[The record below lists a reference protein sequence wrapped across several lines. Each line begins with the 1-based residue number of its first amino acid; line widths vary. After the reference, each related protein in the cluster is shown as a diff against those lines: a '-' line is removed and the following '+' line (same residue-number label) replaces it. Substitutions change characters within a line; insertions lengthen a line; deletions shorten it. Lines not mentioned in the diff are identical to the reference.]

1 METKTTAITST
12 TIARDDNHRDS
23 TKGTP
28 SVIPLAGESM
38 SSTGGSKS
46 EAIGGPVGFAF
57 GVGADISVGEAK
69 GAMAAEKCDSRMN
82 AAAAV
87 NPVAEHEFW
96 RKELMRRPYFTH
108 GTSYDHY
115 GPAYQLGWES
125 YANHNGK
132 TFEDIEPQL
141 GRDWE
146 LMRGKSMLSWN
157 NAKKATLDAWQ
168 RTEKASRGNAS
179 SSA

>member
-1 METKTTAITST
+1 METKTTAIESSSL
-12 TIARDDNHRDS
+12 ARDDNHRDS
-23 TKGTP
+23 TKVKP
-28 SVIPLAGESM
+28 SAAPLAGESM
-38 SSTGGSKS
+38 SSAGGSQS

-69 GAMAAEKCDSRMN
+69 GAMAAETCVSSKN
-82 AAAAV
+82 AATAV
-87 NPVAEHEFW
+87 NPVSEHEFW
-96 RKELMRRPYFTH
+96 RKELVRRPYFTH

-115 GPAYQLGWES
+115 GPAFQLGWES
-125 YANHNGK
+125 YANHKGK

-168 RTEKASRGNAS
+168 RTEKASRGGPC